1 MTLMHS
7 ILKHNYFN
15 NCLFFFH
22 SRENKIVV
30 FSNLPIID
38 SLVKII
44 TSQLQDYISF
54 EDVFC
59 FAREKHAEV
68 LGNLLRKY
76 QPSYC
81 VYFGNKKESGESC
94 DGVSFLF
101 LSFCFNKEAF
111 EWQKFCGYQKYK
123 NVNSFINFVLFKQ
136 LVFYLL
142 YAPYIIKR

>member
-1 MTLMHS
+1 MIRKGLKPASLISNKYNLYYSKPKTCKMTLVHS
-7 ILKHNYFN
+7 ILKNNYFN

-81 VYFGNKKESGESC
+81 IYFGNQKESEESC
-94 DGVSFLF
+94 KGVSFLF
-101 LSFCFNKEAF
+101 LS
-111 EWQKFCGYQKYK
+111 
-123 NVNSFINFVLFKQ
+123 
-136 LVFYLL
+136 
-142 YAPYIIKR
+142 